1 MAISKVMKGHLS
13 YAVASGLLTFLLT
26 LPILGVQLVQDAGG
40 LHISGTWMYS
50 VYAAVAVFVGH
61 LVIQKLRP
69 LVKRAGGLINP
80 QWQLGYQLENNRNWV
95 LGILV
100 VIGIILPFV
109 SGRGTIDVATLAMIY
124 VLLGLGLNVVV
135 GYAGL
140 LDLGYVG
147 FYAVGAY
154 TYAILSTQ
162 FGWGF
167 WSSLPVAACLAG
179 GVGILLGFPVLR
191 LRGDYL
197 AIVTLGFGE
206 IIRLLLNNLDKYT
219 GGPNGIDDI
228 PAPTLLNVVF
238 TRRAGEGETPFHKVF
253 DMSYSSEYR
262 LIFVYFII
270 FFLILLTLFVI
281 NRLLRMPVG
290 RAWEALREDEI
301 ACRSLGLNPTVVK
314 LSAFALGAFF
324 AGIAGAS
331 FAAKQGFIN
340 PESFTFIESAI
351 VLAIVV
357 LGGMGSQV
365 GVILAAIALTVIPE
379 LARDF
384 SEYRMIIFGA
394 VMVLMM
400 IWRPQGL
407 VPAQR
412 PKMKLPTND
421 E

>member
-1 MAISKVMKGHLS
+1 MDIQSKLKSNFS
-13 YAVASGLLTFLLT
+13 YAVSSALLT
-26 LPILGVQLVQDAGG
+26 LLLTMPVLGVHLEQDAHG
-40 LHISGTWMYS
+40 LKISGSFMHA
-50 VYAAVAVFVGH
+50 VYAALAVFVVQLG
-61 LVIQKLRP
+61 LSVVRGSG
-69 LVKRAGGLINP
+69 VKVNPKYQLGTYLETHREWVLAGLI
-80 QWQLGYQLENNRNWV
+80 
-95 LGILV
+95 
-100 VIGIILPFV
+100 VIGFILPFV
-109 SGRGTIDVATLAMIY
+109 GGRGTIDIATLALIY
-124 VLLGLGLNVVV
+124 VLLGLGLNIVV

-154 TYAILSTQ
+154 TYAILSIQ
-162 FGWGF
+162 FGLGF
-167 WSSLPVAACLAG
+167 WTCLPIAAVLSG
-179 GVGILLGFPVLR
+179 IVGILLGFPVLR

-206 IIRLLLNNLDKYT
+206 IIRILLNNLDKYT

-228 PAPTLLNVVF
+228 PAPGIFNVVF
-238 TRRAGEGETPFHKVF
+238 VRRPGEGETGFHELF
-253 DMSYSSEYR
+253 GLSYSSEYR
-262 LIFVYFII
+262 LIFVYFIV
-270 FFLILLTLFVI
+270 FFLCLATLFIV

-301 ACRSLGLNPTVVK
+301 ACRSLGLNPTIVK

-324 AGIAGAS
+324 AGIAGAF
-331 FAAKQGFIN
+331 FAAKQGFVN

-365 GVILAAIALTVIPE
+365 GVILAAIALTVLPE
-379 LARDF
+379 MARDF
-384 SEYRMIIFGA
+384 SEYRMMIFGA
-394 VMVLMM
+394 IMVLMM

-412 PKMKLPTND
+412 PKMEMPK
-421 E
+421 

>member
-1 MAISKVMKGHLS
+1 MTKTKMIKNNVSYAISS
-13 YAVASGLLTFLLT
+13 AILTFILT
-26 LPILGVQLVQDAGG
+26 LPILGVKLIQDSNG
-40 LHISGTWMYS
+40 LHIEGTWLYS
-50 VYAAVAVFVGH
+50 VYAAIAVFV
-61 LVIQKLRP
+61 VQIFLRTVNP
-69 LVKRAGGLINP
+69 VLKRVGSSIEP
-80 QWQLGYQLENNRNWV
+80 QWQIGYQLENNRNIV
-95 LGILV
+95 LGILI
-100 VIGIILPFV
+100 VIGAILPFV
-109 SGRGTIDVATLAMIY
+109 AGRGTIDVATLAMIY
-124 VLLGLGLNVVV
+124 VLLGLGLNIVV
-135 GYAGL
+135 GFAGL

-167 WSSLPVAACLAG
+167 WTSLPVAALFAG
-179 GVGILLGFPVLR
+179 GLGILLGFPVLR

-206 IIRLLLNNLDKYT
+206 IIRLLLNNLDTYT

-228 PAPTLLNVVF
+228 PAPSIFNVVF
-238 TRRAGEGETPFHKVF
+238 TRRAGEGETPFHKLM

-262 LIFVYFII
+262 LIFLYFII
-270 FFLILLTLFVI
+270 FALILITLFVV

-301 ACRSLGLNPTVVK
+301 ACRSLGLNPTIVK
-314 LSAFALGAFF
+314 LSAFALGALF
-324 AGIAGAS
+324 AGIAGAF

-351 VLAIVV
+351 ILAIVV

-365 GVILAAIALTVIPE
+365 GVILAAIALTFIPE

-384 SEYRMIIFGA
+384 SEYRMIVFGA

-412 PKMKLPTND
+412 PKINLPTS
-421 E
+421 EE

>member
-1 MAISKVMKGHLS
+1 MAMSKARKNHLS
-13 YAVASGLLTFLLT
+13 YAISSAVLTLLLT
-26 LPILGVQLVQDAGG
+26 LPILGIKLEQDANG
-40 LHISGTWMYS
+40 LHISGRWMHS
-50 VYAAVAVFVGH
+50 VYAALAVFVVQ
-61 LVIQKLRP
+61 LIIQELRP
-69 LVKRAGGLINP
+69 LLKRAGGLIEP
-80 QWQLGYQLENNRNWV
+80 QWQLGYQLENNRKWV
-95 LGILV
+95 FAILV
-100 VIGIILPFV
+100 VIGLILPFV
-109 SGRGTIDVATLAMIY
+109 SGRGTIDIATLAMIY

-179 GVGILLGFPVLR
+179 LVGILLGFPVLR

-228 PAPTLLNVVF
+228 PAPTLFGVVF
-238 TRRAGEGETPFHKVF
+238 TRRAGEGETPFHQWL
-253 DMSYSSEYR
+253 DIGYSSEYR
-262 LIFVYFII
+262 LIFVYFIV

-301 ACRSLGLNPTVVK
+301 ACRSLGLNPTIVK

-324 AGIAGAS
+324 AGIAGAFFS
-331 FAAKQGFIN
+331 AKQGFIN

-357 LGGMGSQV
+357 LGGMGSQI

-412 PKMKLPTND
+412 PKMELPND
-421 E
+421 

>member
-1 MAISKVMKGHLS
+1 MAITKQLRRDTS
-13 YAVASGLLTFLLT
+13 YAVSAGLLTLLMT
-26 LPILGVQLVQDAGG
+26 LPILGVKLEQDADG
-40 LHISGTWMYS
+40 LHISGTWLHS
-50 VYAAVAVFVGH
+50 VYAGLAVFAAQ
-61 LVIQKLRP
+61 LLLQRLRP
-69 LVKRAGGLINP
+69 LVKRTGSSINP
-80 QWQLGYQLENNRNWV
+80 RWQLGYQLENNRNYV
-95 LGILV
+95 LGILL
-100 VIGIILPFV
+100 VIGLILPFV

-124 VLLGLGLNVVV
+124 VLLGLGLNIVV

-167 WSSLPVAACLAG
+167 WLCLPVAACLSG
-179 GVGILLGFPVLR
+179 VVGILLGFPVLR

-219 GGPNGIDDI
+219 GGPNGINDI
-228 PAPTLLNVVF
+228 PSPSLFNIVF
-238 TRRAGEGETPFHKVF
+238 TRRAAEGETPFHKLF
-253 DMSYSSEYR
+253 DISYSSEYR
-262 LIFVYFII
+262 MIFVYFII

-301 ACRSLGLNPTVVK
+301 ACRSLGLNPTIVK

-324 AGIAGAS
+324 AGIAGAF
-331 FAAKQGFIN
+331 FAAKQNFIN
-340 PESFTFIESAI
+340 PESFAFIESAI

-357 LGGMGSQV
+357 LGGMGSQI

-412 PKMKLPTND
+412 PKMELPGND
-421 E
+421 